1 MNRAPFSFSH
11 DLALY
16 IALVAVIIASP
27 ALFAQTDSTQQSD
40 STSLHQDTVL
50 YNPGNRLTDIAAV
63 NVPID
68 FETRRTQ
75 NPTVGLFKSMAIP
88 GWGQI
93 GNKRYTKA
101 VIFAG
106 LQGWF
111 IGSAIHY
118 GRQASDFRR
127 QYDAETVISARN
139 ELYDLY
145 NDRRDERNKFT
156 WFAVLIT
163 FVGMFDAYVDAHL
176 SAYPSAE
183 KQRQDG
189 LGLFNSIDGTTGL
202 TFSWT
207 F

>member
-1 MNRAPFSFSH
+1 MRNVF
-11 DLALY
+11 
-16 IALVAVIIASP
+16 IIAVFMSSP

-40 STSLHQDTVL
+40 TTSQRQDTVI
-50 YNPGNRLTDIAAV
+50 YDPGNRLTDIAAV
-63 NVPID
+63 NVPVD

-75 NPTVGLFKSMAIP
+75 NPTTGLFKSMAIP

-93 GNKRYTKA
+93 GNRRYTKA
-101 VIFAG
+101 VIFVG

-111 IGSAIHY
+111 IGSALHY
-118 GRQASDFRR
+118 GKQASDFRTK
-127 QYDAETVISARN
+127 YDAETDISARN
-139 ELYDLY
+139 EWYDLY

-156 WFAVLIT
+156 WFAALVT

-183 KQRQDG
+183 KQREVG
-189 LGLFNSIDGTTGL
+189 IGVLNSADGTTGL
-202 TFSWT
+202 ALSWT

>member
-1 MNRAPFSFSH
+1 M
-11 DLALY
+11 LY
-16 IALVAVIIASP
+16 AVIISIFISCP
-27 ALFAQTDSTQQSD
+27 PLFAQTDSTHQSD
-40 STSLHQDTVL
+40 TTSLQQDTVL

-111 IGSAIHY
+111 IGSALHY
-118 GRQASDFRR
+118 GKQASDFRKK
-127 QYDAETVISARN
+127 YDAETDISARN
-139 ELYDLY
+139 EWYGLY
-145 NDRRDERNKFT
+145 NDRRDDRNKFT

-176 SAYPSAE
+176 SAYPSTE
-183 KQRQDG
+183 KQREAG
-189 LGLFNSIDGTTGL
+189 IGVLNSPDGTTGL